1 MSTAVFEL
9 TTSIKGRI
17 AELQLL
23 CTKASEYSEKNDDV
37 YNVLCRSCCVLIASH
52 IEGFLK
58 DLSSSIIADLNY
70 YIGQFDKMPAAMQR
84 AFCMKIAFYEGVEQ
98 NEIDTRIKQLMAFFK
113 NNNVPIDM
121 SAFTYKENPNKNTSS
136 DHIDKIFSKFGI
148 NNITA
153 SIAIPRLL
161 VVFEDDHGKNYRLA
175 RDIKKLQSH
184 LYKFPYR
191 PLPKEYAF
199 SEVSAGKK
207 STLQQ
212 TLWHT
217 FIEEILTRRHLI
229 AHGDTTDNV
238 TTHEQLEKDIFK
250 TKILMYGVMYSA
262 TSRFSG
268 KIDVQ
273 S

>member
-1 MSTAVFEL
+1 MSTAVFDI

-17 AELQLL
+17 SELQLL
-23 CTKASEYSEKNDDV
+23 CTKANEYSKKNEDV

-58 DLSSSIIADLNY
+58 DLSNSIIADLNY
-70 YIGQFDKMPAAMQR
+70 YIGDFDKMPAAMQR

-98 NEIDTRIKQLMAFFK
+98 TEIESRIKQLLAFFTS
-113 NNNVPIDM
+113 NTVSIDM
-121 SAFTYKENPNKNTSS
+121 SAFSYKENLNKNPSS
-136 DHIDKIFSKFGI
+136 DYIDKIFSKFGI
-148 NNITA
+148 NSITA
-153 SIAIPRLL
+153 SIAIPSLL
-161 VVFEDDHGKNYRLA
+161 VVFEDDHGKNFRLA
-175 RDIKKLQSH
+175 RDIKRFQSH

-191 PLPKEYAF
+191 PLPKEYKFPDVKA
-199 SEVSAGKK
+199 VKK
-207 STLQQ
+207 NAAPQ

-229 AHGDTTDNV
+229 AHGDTTGNV
-238 TTHEQLEKDIFK
+238 TTHEELEKDILK

-262 TSRFSG
+262 VSRFSG
-268 KIDVQ
+268 DVY